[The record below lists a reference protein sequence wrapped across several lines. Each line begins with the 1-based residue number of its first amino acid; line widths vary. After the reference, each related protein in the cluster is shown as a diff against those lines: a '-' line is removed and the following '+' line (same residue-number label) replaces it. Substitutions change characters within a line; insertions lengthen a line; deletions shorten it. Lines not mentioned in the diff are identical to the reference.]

1 MSRRFPL
8 LAVAVVLAS
17 VVWCAAPSSGQEQ
30 GTKTLTAAQAAE
42 HVGKVATVC
51 GEVASAT
58 YAARSR
64 GRPTFLNLDEPYP
77 DHIFTIVIWGEN
89 RGRFREAPE
98 LLYRD
103 RRICVTGEIEIY
115 RGTPQIEVEEPGQI
129 VIHEDVRE

>member
-30 GTKTLTAAQAAE
+30 GAKTRTAEQAAE
-42 HVGKVATVC
+42 HVG
-51 GEVASAT
+51 EVASVCGKVARPT
-58 YAARSR
+58 YAGRSR

-103 RRICVTGEIEIY
+103 KRICVTGEIETY
-115 RGTPQIEVEEPGQI
+115 RGKPQIEVEEPGQI
-129 VIHEDVRE
+129 AVEST

>member
-8 LAVAVVLAS
+8 LAVAVLLAAA
-17 VVWCAAPSSGQEQ
+17 VWCAAPSSGQEQ
-30 GTKTLTAAQAAE
+30 GAKTLTAEQAAE
-42 HVGKVATVC
+42 HDGEVATVC

-103 RRICVTGEIEIY
+103 KRICVTGEIETY
-115 RGTPQIEVEEPGQI
+115 RGKPQIEVEEPGQI
-129 VIHEDVRE
+129 AVESA